1 MTSHGKDREPS
12 SRDPAA
18 SSHFQSITNV
28 GERLALAVEHYDERQ
43 LAALVI
49 ATTNFFNRVN
59 GATRQ
64 PAPQSWG

>member
-1 MTSHGKDREPS
+1 
-12 SRDPAA
+12 
-18 SSHFQSITNV
+18 
-28 GERLALAVEHYDERQ
+28 VEHYDERQ
-43 LAALVI
+43 LAALVLWI